1 MDALIQSIVERM
13 EELTPQLR
21 RAARFVVDHPTEIAI
36 ASMRQVAA
44 KAEVTPST
52 MLRLAQALGEP
63 SYDSFRGRFQQA
75 VRAGTPAYPDRARG
89 LQRLGQSER
98 QAEIAT
104 AFGEALGGNVR
115 RAFEENGP
123 ETFATAAL
131 LLRKA
136 PRSYFFG
143 LRGCYGIVHYAYL
156 VARMVLPQATLVTD
170 PGGVAIDDL
179 ALAKAGDCLLV
190 VGLTPYAEATVRT
203 VDFARERGLS
213 IIAVTDSRA
222 SPVARG
228 ASQLL
233 LASTDSPQFFPSM
246 SGALATLEGLLG
258 YLVAQGGRT
267 QIARIEA
274 HQPFH
279 RLLGTFHDDGRG

>member
-1 MDALIQSIVERM
+1 MDTLIQSIVERM

-21 RAARFVVDHPTEIAI
+21 RAARFVVDHPAEVAM

-63 SYDSFRGRFQQA
+63 SYETFRAQFQQA
-75 VRAGTPAYPDRARG
+75 VRAGARAYPDRARG
-89 LQRLGQSER
+89 LQRLGHSARE
-98 QAEIAT
+98 AEIAGT
-104 AFGEALGGNVR
+104 FRRALGDNVR
-115 RAFEENGP
+115 RAFDDNPP
-123 ETFATAAL
+123 EAFAAAAT

-136 PRSYFFG
+136 PRSFFFG
-143 LRGCYGIVHYAYL
+143 VRGCYGIVHYAYL
-156 VARMVLPQATLVTD
+156 VARMVLPQAGLVTD
-170 PGGVAIDDL
+170 SGGVAVDDL
-179 ALAKAGDCLLV
+179 ALARPGDCLLV

-203 VDFARERGLS
+203 ATFARERGLS
-213 IIAVTDSRA
+213 VVAVTDSRA
-222 SPVARG
+222 SPIARG
-228 ASQLL
+228 ATQLL
-233 LASTDSPQFFPSM
+233 LAATESPQFFPSM
-246 SGALATLEGLLG
+246 SGALATLEALLG

-279 RLLGTFHDDGRG
+279 KALGTFHEDE